1 MIVANPASAQ
11 SPTRPGLARHLT
23 GVGEWLR
30 IGEAA
35 ILAADARDEWI
46 EGEIIDRPAIG
57 PAHAGEAHRSTAIP
71 CEAVHDRAG
80 GSERNSIPLGRFSA
94 PRPDVAVSRHRD
106 DDYEPSPPAAPG
118 VLSLIEVADIQLATT
133 AAASLRRAPA
143 IGSWRSGSST
153 SPADWTST
161 GPRMAPDTGGYKPQF
176 WASEVSS
183 VQIATLPRSILHQGP
198 LVEMMTVQACRVAL
212 IGARPD

>member
-80 GSERNSIPLGRFSA
+80 GSERNSIPLGHFSA
-94 PRPDVAVSRHRD
+94 PRPDVAVSRYRD

-118 VLSLIEVADIQLATT
+118 VLSLIEVADIQLVTT
-133 AAASLRRAPA
+133 AAASVGVQNPPRECRAVGRQSRDDLARLRANSFNAR
-143 IGSWRSGSST
+143 RRHST
-153 SPADWTST
+153 L
-161 GPRMAPDTGGYKPQF
+161 G
-176 WASEVSS
+176 
-183 VQIATLPRSILHQGP
+183 
-198 LVEMMTVQACRVAL
+198 
-212 IGARPD
+212 